1 MNASWIFRPYTQLPL
16 NLIIRFSFLNIHRGH
31 FWRILSFRIKR
42 TLPTAQVFSG
52 FRRHELWDIV
62 FWCFLWCSR
71 SESAVSIP
79 GATSLWNHPWKYFEN
94 CKNMHANSWSQN
106 PSSCSSSHVS
116 WLHGA
121 CIYCLRF
128 EMLRKHTFVLL
139 SCDLQQMYG
148 GRWNATQTTEK
159 TIKTPCDAIRHFKNF
174 GIMRTILAC
183 KEILKGLFEHF
194 RDINPW
200 SQITC
205 LPTHYGSTI
214 CCSPPTWRKHH

>member
-1 MNASWIFRPYTQLPL
+1 MHREFFRPYTQLPL

-79 GATSLWNHPWKYFEN
+79 GATSLWITLEN
-94 CKNMHANSWSQN
+94 TLKIVRICLLTHGVKIRHHAPQVTFHDCMVHAYIVWD
-106 PSSCSSSHVS
+106 
-116 WLHGA
+116 
-121 CIYCLRF
+121 LRCW
-128 EMLRKHTFVLL
+128 ENTFVLL
-139 SCDLQQMYG
+139 SCDLQQMYR

-159 TIKTPCDAIRHFKNF
+159 NIKTPCDPIRHFKNC